1 MENQNNLKINKVYL
15 FIILSL
21 MLIFP
26 VISIDVDSSSH
37 PGLSL
42 ITLIGKWFVFW
53 AIGARLLLAGIRQ
66 AAKPAFTLEE
76 IFHINNK
83 ESQVIVR
90 ELGFANICFGI
101 TGIISIFLPDW
112 RPAAGFIGGLYM
124 GIAGVYHIIKK
135 PDSPNEIIAMVSD
148 LFIFLVLTVYLY
160 GYFAK

>member
-1 MENQNNLKINKVYL
+1 MENHNEIKINKIYL
-15 FIILSL
+15 FTILLL

-26 VISIDVDSSSH
+26 IISIAVDSSRH
-37 PGLSL
+37 PGLGL

-53 AIGARLLLAGIRQ
+53 AVGIRLLLAGVRQ

-76 IFHINNK
+76 IFHIDNK

-101 TGIISIFLPDW
+101 TGIISIFIPDW
-112 RPAAGFIGGLYM
+112 RAAAGFIGGLYM

>member
-1 MENQNNLKINKVYL
+1 MENHNELKINKVYL
-15 FIILSL
+15 FTILLL

-26 VISIDVDSSSH
+26 VISIAIDSSYH
-37 PGLSL
+37 LELAL
-42 ITLIGKWFVFW
+42 IELIGKWFVFW
-53 AIGARLLLAGIRQ
+53 AIGIRLLLAGTRQ

-83 ESQVIVR
+83 ESEVIVR

-101 TGIISIFLPDW
+101 AGIISIFIPDW
-112 RPAAGFIGGLYM
+112 RSAAGFIGGLYM

-135 PDSPNEIIAMVSD
+135 PVSPNEIIAMVSD
-148 LFIFLVLTVYLY
+148 LFIFLVLAVYLF